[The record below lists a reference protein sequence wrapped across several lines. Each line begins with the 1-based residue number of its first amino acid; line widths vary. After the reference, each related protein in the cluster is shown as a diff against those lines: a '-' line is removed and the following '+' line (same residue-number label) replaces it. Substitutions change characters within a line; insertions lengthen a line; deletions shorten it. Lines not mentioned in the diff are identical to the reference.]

1 MSKLSKLIVVLS
13 VVLFSTTLFAQKT
26 YKIMGVVKSAET
38 GEQLIGANVF
48 LKGTTLGA
56 ATDANGKYV
65 IEAPAGNY
73 TVVCS
78 YVGFE
83 KKSVDINLTNNM
95 ELNFSLKE
103 YQFQLNVTVIA
114 DRAKER
120 ETPVAFTNV
129 DKKDMEFKLG
139 SRDIPLVLNTTPS
152 VYATQ
157 QGGGAGDARIN
168 VRGFNQRNVAIMING
183 VPVNDMENG
192 WVYWSNWD
200 GLGDASNSIQVQR
213 GLSAVN
219 LATPSIGGTMNI
231 ITDPS
236 ALKQGFKFR
245 QEIGSG
251 NFNKKTLFV
260 NSGLINNKFALSF
273 GGVRK
278 TGQGLVDRTWTDA
291 WAYYLGASYNINDKN
306 RIEFYAIGAPQ
317 RHGQNLYKQNAAAY
331 DHAFAKD
338 VLGYSQAALD
348 HYPEKGRLY
357 NENWNAVSSSYTGKQ
372 FWDGTTHL
380 RHSPNFINERENYYH
395 KPLVNLN
402 WYSQFNK
409 KTSLY
414 TTLYYSGG
422 VGGGSG
428 TYGHLVWDYS
438 GPSRVADWDAT
449 IAANKA
455 NIDTTI
461 NKAVSKGILRNSVN
475 TQWTIGAISKLYYK
489 VNKYLNTSFGIDWRT
504 AEINHY
510 REVRDLLGGDY
521 YYYSGNEFDSPSN
534 YYKKLGDK
542 IAYNFTNTVDWLG
555 GYAQAEYTRSRY
567 TLFGMAGYSMVKYTY
582 TNHFKKDAK
591 GGELKATPDANT
603 GYQIKGGASYRMT
616 TTLDIY
622 ANAGYVAQV
631 PIFDQVIDDRNATV
645 EKNPKNQTFISF
657 ETGANWTG
665 LNGKLNVKGNF
676 YYTLWQNRT
685 KSIQKYDRTL
695 NTDYLIFVQ
704 NLEQLHTGVELS
716 TAFQPCRSF
725 RLDGAFSYGYW
736 KTTSNAD
743 AAFKY
748 YNNPSAN
755 HTDKLYVKDL
765 YIGDAPQ
772 TQLALAAT
780 FFPIK
785 GLSTQVVFKYYDR
798 FYADWNPETRTDP
811 KDTKQSWLTPSY
823 NLWDLHVNYT
833 LPVHIDNLKFQVFA
847 HVFNLFD
854 AIYVQDA
861 VDNSKYNAYTKNGK
875 DHSADD
881 AEVFLGL
888 PRTFNIGFQIAY

>member
-13 VVLFSTTLFAQKT
+13 VVFLSTALFAQKN
-26 YKIMGVVKSAET
+26 YKIMGTVKAAES
-38 GEQLIGANVF
+38 GEALIGANVF

-65 IEAPAGNY
+65 IEAPAGKY

-83 KKSVDINLTNNM
+83 KKEVNINLTNNM

-129 DKKDMEFKLG
+129 DKKQMEFKLG

-157 QGGGAGDARIN
+157 QGGGAGDARVN

-236 ALKQGFKFR
+236 AQKAGFKFR

-251 NFNKKTLFV
+251 SFDKKTLFV
-260 NSGLINNKFALSF
+260 NTGLVNNKFALSF

-278 TGQGLVDRTWTDA
+278 VGVGLVDRTWTDA

-306 RIEFYAIGAPQ
+306 RIEFYALGAPQ
-317 RHGQNLYKQNAAAY
+317 RHGQNLYRQNAAAY
-331 DHAFAKD
+331 DHDFARD

-357 NENWNAVSSSYTGKQ
+357 NENWNGVSSSYVGKQ

-402 WYSQFNK
+402 WYSQFSK
-409 KTSLY
+409 KVSLY

-455 NIDTTI
+455 NIDTTV
-461 NKAVSKGILRNSVN
+461 NAAVSKGILRNSVN
-475 TQWTIGAISKLYYK
+475 TQWTIGAISKMYYK

-510 REVRDLLGGDY
+510 REVRDLLGGKY
-521 YYYSGNEFDSPSN
+521 YYYSGNEFDSPAN

-542 IAYNFTNTVDWLG
+542 IAYNFTNTVDWIG
-555 GYAQAEYTRSRY
+555 GYAQAEYTRNRY
-567 TLFGMAGYSMVKYTY
+567 TLFGMAGYSAVKYTY
-582 TNHFKKDAK
+582 TNHFKKDAN
-591 GGELKATPDANT
+591 GGELKATPSANT

-616 TTLDIY
+616 TALDVY
-622 ANAGYVAQV
+622 FNAGYVAQV

-645 EKNPKNQTFISF
+645 ENNPKNQTFTSF
-657 ETGANWTG
+657 ETGVNWTG
-665 LNGKLNVKGNF
+665 LNGKLNLKGNF

-695 NTDYLIFVQ
+695 NTDYLIFVK
-704 NLEQLHTGVELS
+704 NLAQVHTGLELS
-716 TAFQPCRSF
+716 TAFQPCRAF

-743 AAFKY
+743 ADFKY
-748 YNNPSAN
+748 YNNAAAN
-755 HTDKLYVKDL
+755 HTETLYVKDL

-823 NLWDLHVNYT
+823 NVWDMHFNYT
-833 LPVHIDNLKFQVFA
+833 LPVKIDGLDVQVFA
-847 HVFNLFD
+847 HVFNLFNT
-854 AIYVQDA
+854 IYVQDA

-888 PRTFNIGFQIAY
+888 PRTFNLGVQIAY

>member
-1 MSKLSKLIVVLS
+1 MSKLSKLLVLLS
-13 VVLFSTTLFAQKT
+13 VVFISTTLFAQKN
-26 YKIMGVVKSAET
+26 YKLTGTVRSADN
-38 GEQLIGANVF
+38 GEVLIGANVF
-48 LKGTTLGA
+48 LKGTTIGA

-65 IEAPAGNY
+65 IEAPAGKY

-78 YVGFE
+78 YVGFG
-83 KKSVDINLTNNM
+83 KKAVDINLTNNM
-95 ELNFSLKE
+95 QLNFALKE

-157 QGGGAGDARIN
+157 QGGGAGDARVN
-168 VRGFNQRNVAIMING
+168 VRGFNQKNVAIMING

-213 GLSAVN
+213 GLTAVN

-236 ALKQGFKFR
+236 AQKAGFKFR

-260 NSGLINNKFALSF
+260 NTGLVNNKFALSF

-278 TGQGLVDRTWTDA
+278 TGQGFIDRTWTDA

-306 RIEFYAIGAPQ
+306 RIELYAIGAPQ
-317 RHGQNLYKQNAAAY
+317 RHGQNLYRQNAAAY

-338 VLGYSQAALD
+338 VLGYSQEALD

-357 NENWNAVSSSYTGKQ
+357 NENWNSVSSSYTGKQ

-428 TYGHLVWDYS
+428 TYGHLAWDYS

-449 IAANKA
+449 IAANIA
-455 NIDTTI
+455 NVDT
-461 NKAVSKGILRNSVN
+461 NVNASVSKGILRNSVN

-489 VNKYLNTSFGIDWRT
+489 VNQYLNTSFGIDWRT
-504 AEINHY
+504 AEINHF
-510 REVRDLLGGDY
+510 REVRDLLGGKY
-521 YYYSGNEFDSPSN
+521 YYYSGNEFDSPAD

-542 IAYNFTNTVDWLG
+542 IAYNFTNTVDWIG
-555 GYAQAEYTRSRY
+555 GYAQAEYNRNRY
-567 TLFGMAGYSMVKYTY
+567 TLFGMAGYSMVKYGY
-582 TNHFKKDAK
+582 TNHFKKDAQ
-591 GGELKATPDANT
+591 GNELKATPDANT
-603 GYQIKGGASYRMT
+603 GFQIKGGASYRMT

-645 EKNPKNQTFISF
+645 ETNPKNQKFTSV

-665 LNGKLNVKGNF
+665 LDGKLSLKGNF
-676 YYTLWQNRT
+676 YFTLWQNRT
-685 KSIQKYDRTL
+685 KSIQKYDRSL
-695 NTDYLIFVQ
+695 NTDYLIFVK
-704 NLEQLHTGVELS
+704 NLTQLHTGLELS
-716 TAFQPCRSF
+716 GAFQPIRQF

-743 AAFKY
+743 ADFKY
-748 YNNPSAN
+748 YNNASAN
-755 HTDKLYVKDL
+755 HTETLYVKDL

-780 FFPIK
+780 IFPIK

-798 FYADWNPETRTDP
+798 FYADWNPETRTD
-811 KDTKQSWLTPSY
+811 KNDTKQSWLTPSY
-823 NLWDLHVNYT
+823 TLWDLHFNYT
-833 LPVHIDNLKFQVFA
+833 LPMQVDGLDIQVFA

-854 AIYVQDA
+854 AMYVQDA

-888 PRTFNIGFQIAY
+888 PRTFNLGIQVAY